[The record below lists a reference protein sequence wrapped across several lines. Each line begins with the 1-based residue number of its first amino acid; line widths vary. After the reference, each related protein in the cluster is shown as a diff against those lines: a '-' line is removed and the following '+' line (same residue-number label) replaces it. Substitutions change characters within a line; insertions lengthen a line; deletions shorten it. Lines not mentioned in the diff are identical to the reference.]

1 MKNKCK
7 FIVTLLSAAVFL
19 FYRVDSVVAMETEQN
34 IVSTTESE
42 TETEQIAEAEA
53 EQQPGETAESEEE
66 LEQPPEET
74 AWPEVKPEADP
85 EETQELEAEAGQQ
98 PGETAELE
106 TELEQQPEETA
117 ELGTELEQQPEETAE
132 LEAEAGQQPEEIAEL
147 EAELLME
154 FSVMPEQETV
164 SDGEA
169 LVAWLEAHKNTG
181 GTVKL
186 ADDLVL
192 DGEYGFYPNGINSPD
207 IFVDTDQYTIT
218 VTGEISF
225 LSNGCLTFSGEP
237 DDKGIFYVAE
247 KGVLSLYGVSVESSQ
262 YALWQEEGAGLEVSH
277 CSLSGNIHYADTPFV
292 MYYKDSLCA
301 VVEKGQSVSD
311 ALPLSV
317 SCTVN
322 RQGQLSHNERI
333 PVSWNLEGTERQQEE
348 RRRFVLQGSFVQA
361 ASAEPILCAVAYN
374 DYPLTFTDVEAT
386 VSGDRYTFQGGFTA
400 PGEALPFQVM
410 TEYSFDGENWF
421 QYEVQ
426 TASDVDADFRIDCK
440 REQRSRAA
448 SANIYIRLQ
457 WNDNGTQ
464 YFSNVL
470 CYSADDLKN
479 MEDIGGSR
487 GGGTSITN
495 PPDEPQPSSDDI
507 TAASEGPDHEVNG
520 DVDSENVPSGISSDE
535 NHLDHVKP
543 SASSDESSAENIPS
557 GISGNSG
564 QTEAGGELSKMEST
578 NAGMVQAASAE
589 SQDINTAQEANAEE
603 QKADAAPLET
613 TVEEQRA
620 DAASLETTV
629 EEQRAD
635 TAPLEINAGEQRIK
649 KEIFSNSCSSR
660 LRVIVSGRWNGRIL
674 RSFAIRNK

>member
-1 MKNKCK
+1 MENKCK
-7 FIVTLLSAAVFL
+7 FIVMLLLAAVFL

-85 EETQELEAEAGQQ
+85 EETQELEAE
-98 PGETAELE
+98 P
-106 TELEQQPEETA
+106 EQQPEETA
-117 ELGTELEQQPEETAE
+117 ESEAEPEETAE
-132 LEAEAGQQPEEIAEL
+132 SEVEPGQQPEENAELETESGQQPEEIAEL
-147 EAELLME
+147 EAEPFME
-154 FSVMPEQETV
+154 FSAMPEQETV

-186 ADDLVL
+186 EDDLVL
-192 DGEYGFYPNGINSPD
+192 DGEYSFYPNGINSPD
-207 IFVDTDQYTIT
+207 ILVDTDQYTIT

-225 LSNGCLTFSGEP
+225 LSNGCLSFLGEP

-247 KGVLSLYGVSVESSQ
+247 KGVLSLYGVSVESGQ

-277 CSLSGNIHYADTPFV
+277 CSISGNIHYADTPFV
-292 MYYKDSLCA
+292 MYYNESLCA
-301 VVEKGQSVSD
+301 VVEKGLVLSD
-311 ALPLSV
+311 TLPFSV

-322 RQGQLSHNERI
+322 RQGQLSHDERI

-421 QYEVQ
+421 QYEEQ
-426 TASDVDADFRIDCK
+426 TASDVDAGFRIDCK

-448 SANIYIRLQ
+448 CANIYIRLQ
-457 WNDNGTQ
+457 WNDNGTR

-487 GGGTSITN
+487 GGGTSIIN

-520 DVDSENVPSGISSDE
+520 DADSENAPSGISSNE
-535 NHLDHVKP
+535 NHSDNVKP
-543 SASSDESSAENIPS
+543 RDLSDESSAENTPS

-564 QTEAGGELSKMEST
+564 QTKAGGELSKTEST

-589 SQDINTAQEANAEE
+589 SQDINTAQEASAEE

-620 DAASLETTV
+620 DAAPLETTV
-629 EEQRAD
+629 EEKRAD
-635 TAPLEINAGEQRIK
+635 AALLEINAGEQRIK
-649 KEIFSNSCSSR
+649 KEIFPILAAVGFVLLSAAAGTVGFC
-660 LRVIVSGRWNGRIL
+660 VHL
-674 RSFAIRNK
+674 RSGINR